1 MSKHIA
7 KINWSRAGAVFS
19 DAKYPRAH
27 LISFDGGVS
36 IAGSSA
42 PESVRP
48 PLSKV
53 DAADPEELLV
63 AAVASCHM
71 LWFLD
76 YARKAGF
83 IVNSYEDNP
92 HGRLAKDDDG
102 IIRITLVTLVPKVEF
117 EGIAPAHAELEE
129 LHHKAHDICFIAN
142 SLRCPVIVEPV
153 TA

>member
-7 KINWSRAGAVFS
+7 KINWSRDGAIFS
-19 DAKYPRAH
+19 DAKYSRGH

-76 YARKAGF
+76 FTRKAGF
-83 IVNSYEDNP
+83 VVNSYEDNP
-92 HGRLAKDDDG
+92 HGRLAKDDEG
-102 IIRITLVTLVPKVEF
+102 VIRITLVTLVPRTEF
-117 EGIAPAHAELEE
+117 EGTAPTQAELTE
-129 LHHKAHDICFIAN
+129 LHHKAHEACFIGK
-142 SLRCPVIVEPV
+142 SLKCPVVVELEV
-153 TA
+153 E

>member
-7 KINWSRAGAVFS
+7 KINWSRDGAVFS
-19 DAKYPRAH
+19 DAKYSRGH

-71 LWFLD
+71 LFFLD
-76 YARKAGF
+76 FTRKAGF

-92 HGRLAKDDDG
+92 HGRLARDDENV
-102 IIRITLVTLVPKVEF
+102 IRITEVTLVPITEF
-117 EGIAPAHAELEE
+117 EGAAPSQAELEE
-129 LHHKAHDICFIAN
+129 LHHKAHDACFIAN
-142 SLRCPVIVEPV
+142 SLKCPVKVEI
-153 TA
+153 